1 MSVNWT
7 QFSAGI
13 VCILVAITAYTG
25 YIDSWISYS
34 LVSVA
39 SLAVVVDWL
48 NHRYTI
54 E

>member
-13 VCILVAITAYTG
+13 VCLLVGTTAYIG
-25 YIDSWISYS
+25 YLDAWISYS
-34 LVSVA
+34 LVGVA

-48 NHRYTI
+48 NHRYTN
-54 E
+54 